1 VATVDGDEY
10 LVRISAK
17 DQPDPRVEKAVSRRV
32 RRSGGRVVFITIL
45 GGAVLRAV
53 FYLRARS
60 RAYASDAGQAI
71 VADGFADVGLEPD
84 EIRGG
89 AY

>member
-1 VATVDGDEY
+1 MAATEGDEY
-10 LVRISAK
+10 LVRVSAK
-17 DQPDPRVEKAVSRRV
+17 DQPDPRVEAAVNRRV
-32 RRSGGRVVFITIL
+32 RRSGGRVVFITVL
-45 GGAVLRAV
+45 GGVVLRAV

-60 RAYASDAGQAI
+60 RADAGNAGQAI
-71 VADGFADVGLEPD
+71 VSDAFADVGLEAD

>member
-1 VATVDGDEY
+1 MAAVDGDEY

-17 DQPDPRVEKAVSRRV
+17 DQPSRAVEAAVNRRV
-32 RRSGGRVVFITIL
+32 RRAGGRVVFITVL

-60 RAYASDAGQAI
+60 QADAGNVGEAI
-71 VADGFADVGLEPD
+71 VSDRFADVGLEPD
-84 EIRGG
+84 DIRGG
-89 AY
+89 AF